1 MLLVTSPD
9 LGDTKIVEYMGLVT
23 GEVIMGTNPI
33 KDIAASLR
41 DLVGSRSKE
50 YEESL
55 IKARE
60 IALKELEE
68 QAHAM
73 GANAVISIALDFE
86 QVTQHNMIMVC
97 ATGTAVRYE

>member
-1 MLLVTSPD
+1 MLLTTTPD
-9 LGDTKIVEYMGLVT
+9 LKDKKVIEYLGLVT

-33 KDIAASLR
+33 KDIAAGLR
-41 DLVGSRSKE
+41 ELVGSRSKE

-68 QAHAM
+68 RATAM
-73 GANAVISIALDFE
+73 GANAVISIDLDFE

-97 ATGTAVRYE
+97 ASGTAVKYE

>member
-55 IKARE
+55 IKGRE

-68 QAHAM
+68 QAYAM
-73 GANAVISIALDFE
+73 GANAVISIDLDFE